1 MEKWVI
7 KNRKADFMKIMEAFG
22 VSEVLARCLVNKGID
37 DLNKIK
43 KFLHPE
49 INGLIDPKKMKDLQK
64 SCDILWEKIK
74 SKKHIRIIGDY
85 DVDGVVATYIL
96 YRTLKQVGAKVDYE
110 IPDRIKD
117 GYGININMVE
127 EAYKDQV
134 DTILTCD
141 NGIVAMEQ
149 VEKAKEYGM
158 TVIITDHHNLYET
171 EDGDTIL
178 PIADAI
184 INPNQ
189 RDCGYPFKGLCGAAI
204 AYKLMVALIEDFPFE
219 GKEEYQLELLSY
231 AAIATVCDVMD
242 LVEENR
248 IIVKCGLEVL
258 RETKNLGLQ
267 ALMEVCKIEPK
278 ELATYHLG
286 FIIGPCL
293 NASGRLDTAKIGLN
307 LLLAEN
313 KEEALLLA
321 TQVRDLNNQRK
332 DMTAENVEKTIEL
345 IENSSL
351 KNDKVLVVYLEDCHE
366 SIAGIIAGRVK
377 DCYHKP
383 TVILTDSENAVKGSA
398 RSIESYN
405 MIEELSKC
413 RNLLLK
419 LGGHPMAAGLSLE
432 RERVDEFRKQL
443 NENATLTEE
452 DLAPKVT
459 IDILLPFGYISEEL
473 VQELKLLEPFGK
485 GNERPLFAEK
495 NVKIKLAYLIGK
507 NGNGIRFRLVNQYG
521 REMEALYF
529 GDIDRFF
536 TYMTKQYGEEEV
548 KKMKS
553 GRRPNIEFTI
563 TYYPR
568 INEYNGFRNLQ
579 IMIQN
584 YR

>member
-1 MEKWVI
+1 
-7 KNRKADFMKIMEAFG
+7 
-22 VSEVLARCLVNKGID
+22 
-37 DLNKIK
+37 
-43 KFLHPE
+43 
-49 INGLIDPKKMKDLQK
+49 
-64 SCDILWEKIK
+64 
-74 SKKHIRIIGDY
+74 
-85 DVDGVVATYIL
+85 
-96 YRTLKQVGAKVDYE
+96 
-110 IPDRIKD
+110 
-117 GYGININMVE
+117 
-127 EAYKDQV
+127 
-134 DTILTCD
+134 
-141 NGIVAMEQ
+141 
-149 VEKAKEYGM
+149 
-158 TVIITDHHNLYET
+158 
-171 EDGDTIL
+171 
-178 PIADAI
+178 
-184 INPNQ
+184 
-189 RDCGYPFKGLCGAAI
+189 
-204 AYKLMVALIEDFPFE
+204 MVALMEDFPFE

-413 RNLLLK
+413 RNLILK

-495 NVKIKLAYLIGK
+495 NVKIKSAYLIGK